1 MSAITRFPR
10 RCLTAALVGVVL
22 LSSCAPKV
30 QESDRR
36 TTSTL
41 SKTIPAADS
50 SAYHAVRD
58 GAEWRNPFLI
68 VNRDGIEVRSGN
80 STAEGVTMPVMEVLL
95 YLEKLPAAAWPYGLV
110 VAVQEAGLRGVGD
123 NVPIKKNRE
132 QLLQSLQSAGV
143 KVDLWPSA

>member
-1 MSAITRFPR
+1 MSMIGRFPR
-10 RCLTAALVGVVL
+10 RYLTATLVGMVF
-22 LSSCAPKV
+22 LSSCAPKG
-30 QESDRR
+30 QESAQRN
-36 TTSTL
+36 TSSL
-41 SKTIPAADS
+41 SKTIAPADP
-50 SAYHAVRD
+50 SAYRAVRV

-68 VNRDGIEVRSGN
+68 VSRDGIEVRSGN
-80 STAEGVTMPVMEVLL
+80 SAVEGVTMPVTEVLP

-123 NVPIKKNRE
+123 DVPIKKNRE